1 MGMIDRLSDAVVK
14 KFSGRDTVRVE
25 PNQLAQIVYEEFIGK
40 YNNADL
46 EQLLKVVERPGFFG
60 KKITSLDGR
69 FDFVVGGFSGDLI
82 RGIRRMVYVFDSQ
95 QQRFYQINDNK
106 WSSFKKIIVPMVKN
120 RIIEGRNTMFN
131 FESTITED
139 THEDTYNTNAN
150 TENTLPL
157 FCSSCGKKYDDDALF
172 CVACGKPRK

>member
-1 MGMIDRLSDAVVK
+1 MGMIDRLGDAVVK

-25 PNQLAQIVYEEFIGK
+25 AHQLAQIVYEEFIVK
-40 YNNADL
+40 YNNVEL
-46 EQLLKVVERPGFFG
+46 EQLLKVVEKPGFLG

-69 FDFVVGGFSGDLI
+69 FVFEIDGVAGDLI

-131 FESTITED
+131 YEPPIM
-139 THEDTYNTNAN
+139 EDTYNTNTN
-150 TENTLPL
+150 TEKILPL
-157 FCSSCGKKYDDDALF
+157 FCSSCGKKYDDAALF